1 MSTRVRSISP
11 QRLHAL
17 HSLGDKIELIDV
29 RTPAEFRAEHASG
42 AKLLPLDELCPAT
55 LVETTQQR
63 GVGRDQPLYLICQ
76 SGSRAQEAATRLME
90 AGHPNVTLVD
100 GGTEAWEKA
109 GLPTQGCGRAIS
121 LDRQVQIA
129 VGMLLV
135 MKVFLGFT
143 LSELFFAA
151 IPLIGA
157 GLVVAGITRWCGMAK
172 LMAMLPWNRRGDCSG
187 PATA

>member
-17 HSLGDKIELIDV
+17 HDAGEPVELIDV
-29 RTPAEFRAEHASG
+29 RTPAEYRAEHAAG
-42 AKLLPLDELCPAT
+42 ATLLPLDELSADT
-55 LVETTQQR
+55 LVERTQMP
-63 GVGRDQPLYLICQ
+63 GLGRDQPLYLICQ
-76 SGSRAQEAATRLME
+76 SGSRAQEAATRLIE
-90 AGHPNVTLVD
+90 TGLPNVSTID
-100 GGTEAWEKA
+100 GGTEAWERA
-109 GLPTQGCGRAIS
+109 GLPTQGCGTAVS
-121 LDRQVQIA
+121 LERQVQIA
-129 VGMLLV
+129 IGLLLV

-157 GLVVAGITRWCGMAK
+157 GLIVAGITRRCGMAK
-172 LMAMLPWNRRGDCSG
+172 LVAMLPWNRRGDCSG